1 MAHSRHQSNLW
12 SHSQEDVVQ
21 VVNRFR
27 QASPP
32 ATLVSP
38 AVTSGWD
45 FPEDEC
51 RYIIIGKV
59 PFGDGRSPVSKARQ
73 KDDPEF
79 GNFEA
84 MQTVVQE
91 AGRGTRSALDGC
103 EVIIVDDHWSWFWSK
118 NKQFAPQYFHRRV
131 RDPVD
136 LVDQLPRIGG

>member
-51 RYIIIGKV
+51 RYIIIGKI
-59 PFGDGRSPVSKARQ
+59 PFGDGRSPVNKAR
-73 KDDPEF
+73 KADDPKF
-79 GNFEA
+79 GYFEA
-84 MQTVVQE
+84 MQTIVQE
-91 AGRGTRSALDGC
+91 AGRGTRSRSASFVVSLRRTLPYIAKSTGA
-103 EVIIVDDHWSWFWSK
+103 VITILW
-118 NKQFAPQYFHRRV
+118 R
-131 RDPVD
+131 
-136 LVDQLPRIGG
+136 G